1 MNLFSRR
8 FRMKEKRPHLGR
20 GLEALLGPIV
30 SQTETELNPPA
41 DSPPPSFPSDRLVQD
56 SSLEIPI
63 EKIQPNPFQPRTVW
77 NDEELKSLC
86 DSIKT
91 NGLLQ
96 PILVRKTGDN
106 YQIIAGERRY
116 RAAKLAGMITIK
128 VLKRPATDQQMLELA
143 LVENI
148 HRSDLNAIERATAY
162 QNFITSF
169 SLTHAQAAE
178 RLGQDRSV
186 VTNYLRLLDLPQE
199 IKQMLIDNLLSMGHA
214 RAILAVPNDDLRRKI
229 ANRVMA
235 GRLSVREVERLVR
248 HYVEG
253 DKPRQEILEKPKS
266 PHITD
271 LEKRLQDVLGTKVQI
286 RSNNKNHHGRIII
299 DFYSIDEFD
308 RIASKM
314 GLVSLD

>member
-1 MNLFSRR
+1 
-8 FRMKEKRPHLGR
+8 MKEKRPHLGR

-30 SQTETELNPPA
+30 AQTETELNPPSEPA
-41 DSPPPSFPSDRLVQD
+41 APTFPPDRIVQE
-56 SSLEIPI
+56 SSLDIQI
-63 EKIQPNPFQPRTVW
+63 DKIKPNPFQPRTIW
-77 NDEELKSLC
+77 NDEELKSLS
-86 DSIKT
+86 DSIKI

-96 PILVRKTGDN
+96 PILVRKTGDE

-116 RAAKLAGMITIK
+116 RAAKLAGMTSIK
-128 VLKRPATDQQMLELA
+128 VLNRPATDQQMLELA

-162 QNFITSF
+162 QNFISSF

-186 VTNYLRLLDLPQE
+186 VTNFLRLLDLPQE

-214 RAILAVPNDDLRRKI
+214 RAILALPNDDLRRKI
-229 ANRVMA
+229 ANRAMA

-248 HYVEG
+248 HYVEAAK
-253 DKPRQEILEKPKS
+253 DKQEVQEKPKA

-286 RSNNKNHHGRIII
+286 RSNSKTHHGRIII

-314 GLVSLD
+314 GLVSTD